1 MDDKA
6 NLDEFNKMLT
16 ATGLP
21 PMTQEELDEFYDDVA
36 QFEKVVDDLPHIEP
50 SVRYKREMNRFF
62 RERIGVKKIPHP
74 DADNAFERFRSWVQ
88 VMKDFKRIHEQK
100 NVVAAMTE
108 LVRF

>member
-36 QFEKVVDDLPHIEP
+36 QFEKVV
-50 SVRYKREMNRFF
+50 SK
-62 RERIGVKKIPHP
+62 
-74 DADNAFERFRSWVQ
+74 
-88 VMKDFKRIHEQK
+88 
-100 NVVAAMTE
+100 
-108 LVRF
+108 

>member
-62 RERIGVKKIPHP
+62 RERIGAKKIPHP
-74 DADNAFERFRSWVQ
+74 DADNAFERFRSWV
-88 VMKDFKRIHEQK
+88 VIKLHLEPYDPKREHRK
-100 NVVAAMTE
+100 NKRA
-108 LVRF
+108 